1 MRAVR
6 RPSRSPI
13 HRLVS
18 RFSLGVSSG
27 GFGILQFA
35 RTGVRAKSEPRGRAA
50 VNSQRVS
57 LPDDVAAI
65 GLDLN
70 SQSLTHLSPSLM
82 LSTRLLRSARPLP
95 RLFSHPLAVPRRSLP
110 SLTRLSQRLYS
121 DSASNA
127 PPSTRHLSQ
136 DTSNP
141 AKTQQPDEP
150 KYSLT
155 FTCKVP
161 ECDERT
167 SHMFSKR
174 AYHHGIVIIQ
184 CPKCKN
190 RYVVFEKPTTVF
202 PRVSESNL
210 THDRHLIADNLGW
223 FKDERT
229 GQGSLRNIEEIMRS
243 KGQQVTKGRLE
254 AGDVVEYTE

>member
-1 MRAVR
+1 M
-6 RPSRSPI
+6 
-13 HRLVS
+13 
-18 RFSLGVSSG
+18 
-27 GFGILQFA
+27 
-35 RTGVRAKSEPRGRAA
+35 TC
-50 VNSQRVS
+50 
-57 LPDDVAAI
+57 DVAVI
-65 GLDLN
+65 G
-70 SQSLTHLSPSLM
+70 SLTDTPHLKYLSM
-82 LSTRLLRSARPLP
+82 LPTRLLRSARPLS
-95 RLFSHPLAVPRRSLP
+95 RVLSHRPATSWRSSP
-110 SLTRLSQRLYS
+110 SLVHLSQRLYS
-121 DSASNA
+121 DAVTNA
-127 PPSTRHLSQ
+127 PPSTRHTPQ
-136 DTSNP
+136 NTSNS

-190 RYVVFEKPTTVF
+190 RYVVFAKTNDYSLCGTPNNEM
-202 PRVSESNL
+202 
-210 THDRHLIADNLGW
+210 THGGRSRHLIADNLGW

-243 KGQQVTKGRLE
+243 KGQQVTRGRLD
-254 AGDVVEYTE
+254 AGGVVEYTE